1 MSQAKQ
7 ELYDRIR
14 QSSRQEVELE
24 EMTRLGFWKPE
35 SGAHKMP
42 DELIKR
48 AATLQRELNEHLRQD
63 ARFKNREAALAEV
76 RKRKLKES
84 RERQKANKEKR
95 EADRITRAEA
105 WEKRKQDE
113 ILYLGPKVSNRL
125 NDLTSSPE
133 RLTQNGLPDFPTHR
147 ALAEAMD
154 TTVSE
159 LRFLAY
165 DRAVTKVS
173 HYRRFLIPKKAG
185 GTRLISAPMPRL
197 KSAQHWVL
205 ENLIS
210 KVPLHEAAH
219 GFRPDHSIISN
230 ATPHQESDLV
240 INLDLKDFF
249 PNITLPRVIGLFK
262 SLGYSPSISTI
273 LALICTEPPVQD
285 AKLDGET
292 WHVATSVRHLP
303 QGAPTSPTITN
314 LLCRRLDARL
324 TGIAKKHQF
333 TYTRYADDLTF
344 SAKGYQ
350 RREASR
356 KLLWHVRKVIEEE
369 GFIIHPDKL
378 RSMGRGR
385 RQEVTGLTVNKTTGV
400 PREDIRAF
408 RSLLHRLDKN
418 GPQKCTW
425 RGASDRILAK
435 VHGYSSY
442 LHMVDAERY
451 APLSQKAETLLSR
464 YGFTHEIRHPK
475 KSSENTKKP
484 VKKGGLFA
492 AIRKLFGSS

>member
-230 ATPHQESDLV
+230 Y
-240 INLDLKDFF
+240 
-249 PNITLPRVIGLFK
+249 R
-262 SLGYSPSISTI
+262 
-273 LALICTEPPVQD
+273 
-285 AKLDGET
+285 
-292 WHVATSVRHLP
+292 
-303 QGAPTSPTITN
+303 
-314 LLCRRLDARL
+314 LC
-324 TGIAKKHQF
+324 
-333 TYTRYADDLTF
+333 
-344 SAKGYQ
+344 
-350 RREASR
+350 
-356 KLLWHVRKVIEEE
+356 
-369 GFIIHPDKL
+369 
-378 RSMGRGR
+378 
-385 RQEVTGLTVNKTTGV
+385 
-400 PREDIRAF
+400 
-408 RSLLHRLDKN
+408 
-418 GPQKCTW
+418 
-425 RGASDRILAK
+425 
-435 VHGYSSY
+435 
-442 LHMVDAERY
+442 
-451 APLSQKAETLLSR
+451 
-464 YGFTHEIRHPK
+464 
-475 KSSENTKKP
+475 
-484 VKKGGLFA
+484 
-492 AIRKLFGSS
+492 